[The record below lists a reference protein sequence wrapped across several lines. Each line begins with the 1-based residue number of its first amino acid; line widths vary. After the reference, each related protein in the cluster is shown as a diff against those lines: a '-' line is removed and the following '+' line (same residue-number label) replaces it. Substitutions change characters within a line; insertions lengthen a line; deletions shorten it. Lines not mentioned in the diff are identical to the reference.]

1 MKYLIFLIITRIL
14 DITTTLIDVNEF
26 GIEMEGNPIIRKTL
40 ESNVFILYQIFMLG
54 IIILI
59 AGMFKKKYRKII
71 YIIISIL
78 GLLASAS
85 NLYCYLF
92 IR

>member
-40 ESNVFILYQIFMLG
+40 ELNLFIPYQIFML
-54 IIILI
+54 IVIVLV
-59 AGMFKKKYRKII
+59 AGMFQKKYRKII
-71 YIIISIL
+71 YLIISIL
-78 GLLASAS
+78 GLLGSIL

>member
-40 ESNVFILYQIFMLG
+40 ELGLFIPYQIFML
-54 IIILI
+54 IVIVLV

-71 YIIISIL
+71 YLIISIL
-78 GLLASAS
+78 GLLSS
-85 NLYCYLF
+85 ILNLYCYLF